1 MDLIII
7 LILIGIAASF
17 GFWVA
22 FWCFIGLV
30 IFATIIAS
38 N

>member
-1 MDLIII
+1 MDIIII
-7 LILIGIAASF
+7 LILLAIAASF
-17 GFWVA
+17 GFWPA

-30 IFATIIAS
+30 IFAAIIAS